1 MVKVLLATTKRF
13 KVMRAKFPIVSLIL
27 LIGII
32 FLTLFGSFFYT
43 QDPYSFNKDLI
54 LQAPSFTHPM
64 GTDRLGRDIL
74 ARVIEGGRISL
85 LIGVGSTLI
94 SSLIGLIMGVSAGY
108 FKGLWDKS
116 FVFIVDL
123 FLTFP
128 TFFLLLTLVSY
139 IPASSL
145 ILIIVISI
153 TGWMGT
159 ARLLRSESYR
169 ISNQPFI
176 KILKLANIPTRVII
190 FKYFLPLLAPILFVS
205 FTFGVSGA
213 ILAESGLSYLG
224 LGITPPQ
231 MSWGSILSNG
241 KAVMQIA
248 WWVSFFPGLMI
259 FLVTFSLIQLSDWLQ
274 DRANQKELR

>member
-1 MVKVLLATTKRF
+1 MSSRVPYFSIFILFLIIFISFFGEYFYSSSPFTFDKNA
-13 KVMRAKFPIVSLIL
+13 IL
-27 LIGII
+27 L
-32 FLTLFGSFFYT
+32 S
-43 QDPYSFNKDLI
+43 
-54 LQAPSFTHPM
+54 PSLEHPM

-74 ARVIEGGRISL
+74 ARVIEGGKVSL
-85 LIGVGSTLI
+85 LIGLGSAI
-94 SSLIGLIMGVSAGY
+94 VSSLIGLIMGVSAGY
-108 FKGLWDKS
+108 FKGFWDKS

-139 IPASSL
+139 IPASSV

-159 ARLLRSESYR
+159 ARLIRSQSYK
-169 ISNQPFI
+169 ISAQPFI
-176 KILKLANIPTRVII
+176 KVLKIAKVPNQKIF
-190 FKYFLPLLAPILFVS
+190 FKYFLPLVAPIFFVS

-224 LGITPPQ
+224 LGVTPPS
-231 MSWGSILSNG
+231 MSWGSILSGG
-241 KAVMQIA
+241 KPLMDIA

-259 FLVTFSLIQLSDWLQ
+259 FLVTLSLIQISDYLQ
-274 DRANQKELR
+274 DRANSKDKN